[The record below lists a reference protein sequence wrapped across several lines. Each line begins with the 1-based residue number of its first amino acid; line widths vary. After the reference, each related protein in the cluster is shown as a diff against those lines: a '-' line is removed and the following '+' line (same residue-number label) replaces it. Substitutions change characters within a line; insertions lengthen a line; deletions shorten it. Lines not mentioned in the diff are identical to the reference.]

1 VSRTAL
7 DRLPARALLDGA
19 IGTQLIARG
28 LRPGKDCPEAWNVDR
43 PDEVRRIHQE
53 YFDAG
58 ADVVQTNTFGGTR
71 LRLSLFGRQT
81 EVRKLNVTAGILARE
96 VRPAGALVAGS
107 IGPTGAIP
115 PPEGKADLIELE
127 DAFAEQAMALA
138 ESGVDLIHVET
149 MYHPKEARAA
159 LRGVREGAPG
169 LPVVASMTVRRTSRG
184 YATPLGFPPEVMLA
198 TFLEEEADGVG
209 VNCTLTPVDMLDVVR
224 LMRSRT
230 DRPIFAKPT
239 VAPSGQAPIL
249 PQELATGALALT
261 AAGATAVGGCCGA
274 GPADIRAVRKA
285 LDDAPRSLDELEVS

>member
-1 VSRTAL
+1 MARSAL

-19 IGTQLIARG
+19 VGTQLIARG

-43 PDEVRRIHQE
+43 ADEVRRVHQQ

-58 ADVVQTNTFGGTR
+58 ADLVQTNTFGGTR
-71 LRLSLFGRQT
+71 FRLALYGRQT
-81 EVRKLNVTAGILARE
+81 EVRRLNVAAGLLVRE
-96 VRPAGALVAGS
+96 LRPPGALVAGS
-107 IGPTGAIP
+107 MGPTGAIP

-138 ESGVDLIHVET
+138 EAGVDVIHVET

-159 LRGVREGAPG
+159 LRGIREGAPG
-169 LPVVASMTVRRTSRG
+169 MPVVASMTLRRTTRG

-198 TFLEEEADGVG
+198 TFLEEEAEGVG
-209 VNCTLTPVDMLDVVR
+209 INCTLTPVDMLDAVR
-224 LMRSRT
+224 LMRART

-239 VAPSGQAPIL
+239 VTPTGQAPLL
-249 PQELATGALALT
+249 PADLATGALALV

-285 LDDAPRSLDELEVS
+285 LDDAPRSLDELEIR